1 MKLYFTRHGKTQ
13 WNKEKR
19 FQGMG
24 GDSPL
29 LSESYEEIK
38 ALGVYLKDVPFE
50 KIYSST
56 SKRARDTAK
65 GILSELRY
73 PVEIIYTDDL
83 RELCLGSLE
92 GQKIEKIK
100 KMHGENLHNLRHHLE
115 KYDPTPFGAE
125 PIMTAIERIETVVST
140 AVSEASKGPLLFVGH
155 GAALTAS
162 IQHMVGEPLENL
174 RKAGGLLNSSLT
186 IVETTN
192 PSDEFPYQMELWN
205 DVHFLEKHQK

>member
-1 MKLYFTRHGKTQ
+1 MKVYFTRHGKTQ

-29 LSESYEEIK
+29 LPESYEEIK
-38 ALGVYLKDVPFE
+38 ALGIYIKDVPFE

-65 GILSELRY
+65 GILAELRH
-73 PVEIIYTDDL
+73 PVDIVYTDDL
-83 RELCLGSLE
+83 RELGLGSLE
-92 GQKIEKIK
+92 GQRIEEIK
-100 KMHGENLHNLRHHLE
+100 KTHGENLDNLRHHLE

-125 PIMTAIERIETVVST
+125 PIETAINRIEAVVST

-155 GAALTAS
+155 GAALTAT

-174 RKAGGLLNSSLT
+174 RHAGGLLNSSLT
-186 IVETTN
+186 ILETVN
-192 PSDEFPYQMELWN
+192 PSGEFPYQMELWN
-205 DVHFLEKHQK
+205 DVRFLEKNQK